1 MKKSQLRNIIKS
13 VIKEQETRG
22 ISDPIDTNFIP
33 HQIKTFEPVEPVEP
47 VGQDDAPE
55 SQPPSS
61 PPPCDDTPQGP
72 CAQKWFNSTLANNF
86 LSTSN
91 PNWPYT
97 DYIALNNWQFNGW
110 HALYIQHYINNPLL
124 PQNQPTF
131 PGACWGPG
139 NTPLPG
145 SPSWC
150 WNWPN
155 GAPFPSSPYN
165 TTSYGQFPQMCCA
178 PPCNNPGGVGAGYID
193 DWNSLSTGCNGFA
206 AHLLVPTSDRAK
218 MKRKLAKMFWAQ
230 CMLGWGN
237 ATPSG
242 GC

>member
-1 MKKSQLRNIIKS
+1 MKKSRLRNIIRN
-13 VIKEQETRG
+13 VIKEQMAK
-22 ISDPIDTNFIP
+22 SDDDLVVVRPSKTDTNP
-33 HQIKTFEPVEPVEP
+33 LLQK
-47 VGQDDAPE
+47 DAPE

-86 LSTSN
+86 LSTNN

-97 DYIALNNWQFNGW
+97 DYQALNNWQFNGW

-124 PQNQPTF
+124 PSNQPTF
-131 PGACWGPG
+131 PQACWGPN

-150 WNWPN
+150 WTWPN
-155 GAPFPSSPYN
+155 GAHFPSSPYN
-165 TTSYGQFPQMCCA
+165 PNPGQFPQMCCA
-178 PPCNNPGGVGAGYID
+178 PPCNNPGGVGMGYID

-206 AHLLVPTSDRAK
+206 AHLLVPTVDRAK

-230 CMLGWGN
+230 CMMGVPN
-237 ATPSG
+237 ATPPG